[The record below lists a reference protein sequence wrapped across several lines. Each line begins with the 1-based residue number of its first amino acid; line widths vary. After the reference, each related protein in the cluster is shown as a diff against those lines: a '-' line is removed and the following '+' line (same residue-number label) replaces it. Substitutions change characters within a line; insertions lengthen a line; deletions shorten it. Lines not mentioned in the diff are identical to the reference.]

1 MNIPYR
7 TRRAL
12 RRLGITALIL
22 VMISI
27 VIWLCWVIW
36 LERYVIYSRDG
47 AMLDLNLSS
56 ENLASELAVPPEEK
70 EPVAI
75 YINEGSD
82 TVNLNT
88 ELTQMSGYYVDR
100 DALKA
105 GIDTVRTQITALST
119 DIPIMLDVK
128 HINGAFYYSTTVG
141 SATDSEIDIAAM
153 DKLIADLALSDRYLI
168 ARLPGLRDRNYGL
181 NNVDDGLFLPSGI
194 GLWMDD
200 QGCYWLNP
208 SASGTMNY
216 LMRIINEL
224 RALGFDEVVFTD
236 FRFPDSDGYTFSGD
250 RTEALTTAAEL
261 LVSSC
266 ATNSFAV
273 SFTGGS
279 SFPLPEGRSRLYL
292 TGVEAAD
299 VTSTAAGIEIESPE
313 IHLVF
318 LADSNDTRY
327 DTYSVLRPLDTAH

>member
-36 LERYVIYSRDG
+36 LERYVVYSRDG
-47 AMLDLNLSS
+47 ATLDLSLSS
-56 ENLASELAVPPEEK
+56 ENLTSELAVPPAEE
-70 EPVAI
+70 ETVAI

-82 TVNLNT
+82 TVNLST
-88 ELTQMSGYYVDR
+88 ELTQMSGYYADGE
-100 DALKA
+100 ALKA

-128 HINGAFYYSTTVG
+128 HINGSFYYSTTVG
-141 SATDSEIDIAAM
+141 STTASDIDIAAM
-153 DKLIADLALSDRYLI
+153 DKLIGDLALSDRYLI
-168 ARLPGLRDRNYGL
+168 ARLPGLRDREYGL
-181 NNVDDGLFLPSGI
+181 NNVSNGLFLPSGI

-216 LMRIINEL
+216 LMRIVNEL
-224 RALGFDEVVFTD
+224 RALGFDEVVFSD
-236 FRFPDSDGYTFSGD
+236 FRFPDSDGYTFDGD

-266 ATNSFAV
+266 STDSFAV

-279 SFPLPEGRSRLYL
+279 SFPLPMGRSRLYL
-292 TGVEAAD
+292 TNVEAAD
-299 VTSTAAGIEIESPE
+299 VPSTLDDFEIESPE
-313 IHLVF
+313 IYLVF
-318 LADSNDTRY
+318 LAESNDTRY
-327 DTYSVLRPLDTAH
+327 DVCSVLRPLDTAH